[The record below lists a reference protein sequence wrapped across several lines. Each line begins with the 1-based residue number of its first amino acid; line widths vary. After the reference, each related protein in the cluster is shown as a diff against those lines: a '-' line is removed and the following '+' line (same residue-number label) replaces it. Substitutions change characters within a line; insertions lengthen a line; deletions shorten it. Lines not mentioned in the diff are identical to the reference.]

1 MVNWK
6 SRKLGDILWFANAMV
21 AIVLINLLASDHFF
35 RIDLTEENRY
45 SIKDQTRTILRD
57 LEDDVY
63 VEVFLE
69 GELNAGFK
77 RFQKSILETLD
88 EFKVYS
94 DNKVHYVLTDP
105 SAASGKKAQSEFMAD
120 LATRG
125 VQPTNVI
132 DTKDGQRNEKII
144 FPGVIVSYGGA
155 ETGVTLLKGNKAR
168 TPDEEINQSI
178 EGIEFEL
185 ANAIY
190 KLANT
195 ERKRIGLVTGHG
207 ELDSLDIASFNN
219 DLLEVYD
226 VFTVDLDHKNTLAK
240 YDALIIAK
248 PTRSFSALDKYKLDQ
263 YIVQGGNVMFLVD
276 KLEASM
282 DSASREDYLAM
293 PYDLNLDDMLF
304 RYGVRINPVLVQDQS
319 SSLYPVITGQ
329 SGGKP
334 QFRMMNWPFFPLI
347 NHYADHPITRN
358 LDAVVLKFANS
369 IDTVKAEGIRK
380 TPLLLTSA
388 ASKTLTAPVK
398 VSVNELRQQT
408 TQEGFT
414 SGGIPVG
421 YLLEGT
427 FTSLFKNRFA
437 PDGAVQTPA
446 TEQGKAA
453 KLIVIADGDLIRN
466 ELNPRSGQPQPLGF
480 DPFSNYTFANR
491 DLLMNALA
499 YLTEKNGLI
508 QARNKQ
514 VKIRPLDREKAQGE
528 KMKWQAL
535 NLALPLVLLMVYGM
549 ARTYWRRKKFASF

>member
-35 RIDLTEENRY
+35 RIDLTEEDRY
-45 SIKDQTRTILRD
+45 SIKDQTRTILHD

-94 DNKVHYVLTDP
+94 DNKVHYILTNP
-105 SAASGKKAQSEFMAD
+105 SAAAGKKAQSEFMAE
-120 LATRG
+120 LAARG

-155 ETGVTLLKGNKAR
+155 ETGVTLLKGNRAR
-168 TPDEEINQSI
+168 TPEEEINQSI

-195 ERKRIGLVTGHG
+195 ERKRIGLITGHG

-226 VFTVDLDHKNTLAK
+226 VFTVNLDHKNTLAN

-248 PTRSFSALDKYKLDQ
+248 PTRTFSALDKYKLDQ

-282 DSASREDYLAM
+282 DSASREDYFAV
-293 PYDLNLDDMLF
+293 PYDLNLDDLLF
-304 RYGVRINPVLVQDQS
+304 RYGVRINPVLLQDQS

-329 SGGKP
+329 RGGKP

-369 IDTVKAEGIRK
+369 IDTVKAEGVRK

-408 TQEGFT
+408 APEGFT
-414 SGGIPVG
+414 SGGIPAG

-437 PDGAVQTPA
+437 PDGAVQMPA
-446 TEQGKAA
+446 TEPGKAA
-453 KLIVIADGDLIRN
+453 KLIVIADGDIIRN

-508 QARNKQ
+508 QARTKQ

-528 KMKWQAL
+528 KMKWQVL
-535 NLALPLVLLMVYGM
+535 NLALPLVLLMVYGI

>member
-35 RIDLTEENRY
+35 RIDLTEEDRY

-94 DNKVHYVLTDP
+94 DNKVHYVLTNP
-105 SAASGKKAQSEFMAD
+105 SAAAGKKAQSEFMAD

-132 DTKDGQRNEKII
+132 DTKDGQRSEKII

-168 TPDEEINQSI
+168 TPEEEINQSI

-195 ERKRIGLVTGHG
+195 ERKRIGLITGHG
-207 ELDSLDIASFNN
+207 ELDSLEIASFNN

-226 VFTVDLDHKNTLAK
+226 VFTVNLDHKNTLAN
-240 YDALIIAK
+240 YDALILAK
-248 PTRSFSALDKYKLDQ
+248 PTRTFSALDKYKLDQ
-263 YIVQGGNVMFLVD
+263 YIMQGGNVMFLID

-282 DSASREDYLAM
+282 DSASREDYFAM
-293 PYDLNLDDMLF
+293 PYDLNLDDLLF

-319 SSLYPVITGQ
+319 SSLYPVVTGQ

-380 TPLLLTSA
+380 TPLLMTSA
-388 ASKTLTAPVK
+388 ASKSITAPVK

-408 TQEGFT
+408 TPEGFT
-414 SGGIPVG
+414 SGGIPTG

-437 PDGAVQTPA
+437 PDGAAQTPA
-446 TEQGKAA
+446 AEQTKPA
-453 KLIVIADGDLIRN
+453 KLIVIADGDIIRN

-528 KMKWQAL
+528 KMKWQVL
-535 NLALPLVLLMVYGM
+535 NLALPLVLLMVYGI